1 MLVSTTTLELAFW
14 RILHERRAETG
25 TPLVFAELERDWD
38 KTGLRR
44 GDLRDAVRM
53 TLERGWVECVPESA
67 GLALRLTASGYR
79 RFYQPTALS
88 VSLALYDEN
97 ERVLDE
103 ARRRPHAPEPPPAA
117 QRRASDLHLED

>member
-1 MLVSTTTLELAFW
+1 MLVSPTTLELAFW
-14 RILHERRAETG
+14 RILHDRRAETG
-25 TPLVFAELERDWD
+25 TPLPFGELEQEWD

-44 GDLRDAVRM
+44 SDLRDAVRM

-67 GLALRLTASGYR
+67 GLALRLTSGGYR

-103 ARRRPHAPEPPPAA
+103 VRQRPHAGNAPERP
-117 QRRASDLHLED
+117 QRRASDLNLED